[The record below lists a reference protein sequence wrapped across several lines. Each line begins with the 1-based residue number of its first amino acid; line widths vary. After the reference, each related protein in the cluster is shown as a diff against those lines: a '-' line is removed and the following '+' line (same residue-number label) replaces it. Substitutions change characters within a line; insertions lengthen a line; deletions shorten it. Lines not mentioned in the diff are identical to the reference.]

1 MMDAIKS
8 DLFETI
14 DEATGIDYLT
24 IEVDGDEAFAVLCG
38 RDAPTE
44 HANDG
49 EPLATVSTHDGGETY
64 AVQIGA
70 GEANGGYTVTD
81 LQATGLSIDEAM
93 TEAAAYVR
101 P

>member
-49 EPLATVSTHDGGETY
+49 EPLATVSTHDGGTTY
-64 AVQIGA
+64 AVQTGA
-70 GEANGGYTVTD
+70 GVANGDYTVTD
-81 LQATGLSIDEAM
+81 LQATGLSLDEAM
-93 TEAAAYVR
+93 TEAAGYVR